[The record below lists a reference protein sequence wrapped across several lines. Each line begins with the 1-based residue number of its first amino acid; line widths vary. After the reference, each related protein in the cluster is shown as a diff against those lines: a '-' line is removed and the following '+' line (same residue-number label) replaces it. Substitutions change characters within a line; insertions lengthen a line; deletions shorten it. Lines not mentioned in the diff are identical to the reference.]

1 MVAIELPEDI
11 AHEQVDVS
19 LSDAVFEKTR
29 RPVID
34 EKMLEKLISEL
45 EQAERPIILIGA

>member
-11 AHEQVDVS
+11 AHEQIDIDHIDTP
-19 LSDAVFEKTR
+19 LEKIR

-34 EKMLEKLISEL
+34 EKMFEKLVYELEKSK
-45 EQAERPIILIGA
+45 RPIILIGA